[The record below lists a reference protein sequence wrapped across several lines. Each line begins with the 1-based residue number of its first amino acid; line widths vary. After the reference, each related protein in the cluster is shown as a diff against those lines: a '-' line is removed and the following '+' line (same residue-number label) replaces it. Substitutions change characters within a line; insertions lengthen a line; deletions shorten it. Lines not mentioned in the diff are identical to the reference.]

1 MKLQITITE
10 QEEKLLAQ
18 QAKVLGYD
26 VTKYTKFLIS
36 HEAMKISQIPVFEM
50 SSDMENSIEKAIAE
64 DKAGLT
70 QKWNFGKYGN

>member
-10 QEEKLLAQ
+10 EEEKLLSQ

-50 SSDMENSIEKAIAE
+50 SPKAEAVALKALADDRAGKTKTWKFGQYEN
-64 DKAGLT
+64 
-70 QKWNFGKYGN
+70 